1 MNYLESKPLRH
12 LQGHL
17 QTAFIFMSVQ
27 RNQDSLNILVET
39 GVSSPS
45 PLPRGEEGL
54 VNTLLSESERSSPK
68 KTVILALL
76 LFNESL
82 G

>member
-1 MNYLESKPLRH
+1 
-12 LQGHL
+12 
-17 QTAFIFMSVQ
+17 MSVQ

-54 VNTLLSESERSSPK
+54 VNTLLSESERNSPK